1 MSLMSSAAQAEP
13 TKQIKQTARA
23 AQAAPTEQIAQVT
36 QAAQAA
42 PDPQAAPADAWET
55 VNRVVFPVKD
65 QDLTMPLYVVEWT
78 RPHPQAASDNA
89 FANLARIDVK
99 AMGPSELRQLI
110 DSSITRRP
118 NTPEQELLSI
128 GSRSR
133 LTVAAHKH
141 VSLCTFFNAFPGS
154 YWQRWTT
161 VRTVRFSAELSGEGT
176 VILMKSNARG
186 LASPVAT
193 IEHREK
199 TASSHS
205 VDLALNGMLDGGY
218 LWAELRSDGDSPFT
232 MQDAQWAVPAR
243 DRVMP
248 DGSKLSIAI
257 TTFNRA
263 PYCHNQLKAIAG
275 EPALRERLDTVYC
288 IDQGTD
294 LVRDQPGFADTAA
307 DLGNQL
313 TYLRQGNL
321 GGSGG
326 FTRGM
331 VETLKA
337 GDSAYALM
345 LDDDAIS
352 EPESIVRAVNFADY
366 AKRPTIVGGGMFHI
380 DNRTVLRTLG
390 EHWDAHTNMHGPLI
404 GRPYDH
410 DFAQQPLAESPEWH
424 QRIETDY
431 NAWWMCLIPTR
442 VIRDIGLPMPVFIK
456 HDDVEFGLRARS
468 AGYRTVSLPG
478 VAVWHQAWHD
488 KDPMRTWECY
498 FVLRNFWIQALRRFD
513 KPNPSFLKEMVAGD
527 VNAGCKLTYSAMQ
540 LRNMAM
546 RDLLEGPQAVAQGMP
561 GLIDRVRK
569 AREGFEDSTVI
580 RDLESIPEPE
590 RLYVNEMGAMSGRQ
604 IKGMLLRMLLSNL
617 FTGRN
622 GRSSRRP
629 QIMVPYKDVQ
639 WTTFDHIDSALATTP
654 DGNAVEWLRRDNRL
668 YRRMFRANM
677 RLYIKLLRNWDK
689 YAKAYRSPEFT
700 SVATWERIFKAANGE

>member
-1 MSLMSSAAQAEP
+1 MFIMSPMSSAAQAE
-13 TKQIKQTARA
+13 QNAQTAQA
-23 AQAAPTEQIAQVT
+23 TQAQQTAQATQTEQ
-36 QAAQAA
+36 
-42 PDPQAAPADAWET
+42 WEV
-55 VNRVVFPVKD
+55 VNRIVFPIKD

-78 RPHPQAASDNA
+78 RPHPPAASDNA
-89 FANLARIDVK
+89 FANLARVDIN
-99 AMGPSELRQLI
+99 AMGRSELQHLI

-128 GSRSR
+128 ESRSR

-154 YWQRWTT
+154 YWQRWTK
-161 VRTVRFSAELSGEGT
+161 VRKVRFSTELTGEGT

-186 LASPVAT
+186 LASPVAK
-193 IEHREK
+193 IEHRGT
-199 TASSHS
+199 TASSYS
-205 VDLALNGMLDGGY
+205 VDIPLSGMLDGGY
-218 LWAELRSDGDSPFT
+218 LWAELRSDGATPFT
-232 MQDAQWAVPAR
+232 VANACWSVPAQ
-243 DRVMP
+243 DRIMP
-248 DGSKLSIAI
+248 ADSKLSIAI

-294 LVRDQPGFADTAA
+294 LVRDQPGFVDTAA
-307 DLGNQL
+307 DLGDQL

-337 GDSAYALM
+337 GSSAYALM

-352 EPESIVRAVNFADY
+352 EPESIVRAINFADY
-366 AKRPTIVGGGMFHI
+366 TKRPTIVGGGMFHI

-390 EHWDAHTNMHGPLI
+390 EHWNAHTNMHGPLI

-410 DFAQQPLAESPEWH
+410 DFAQQPLSDSPDWH

-431 NAWWMCLIPTR
+431 NAWWMCLIPTK
-442 VIRDIGLPMPVFIK
+442 VIREIGLPMPVFIK

-478 VAVWHQAWHD
+478 VTVWHQAWHD

-527 VNAGCKLTYSAMQ
+527 INIGCKLTYSAMK

-546 RDLLEGPQAVAQGMP
+546 RDLLAGPQAVAQGMP

-569 AREGFEDSTVI
+569 AREGFEDSKVI
-580 RDLESIPEPE
+580 RDLDSIPEPE
-590 RLYVNEMGAMSGRQ
+590 RLYVNEMGTMSKKQ
-604 IKGMLLRMLLSNL
+604 IKNRLLRLLLSNL
-617 FTGRN
+617 LTGHN
-622 GRSSRRP
+622 GKSSQRP

-654 DGNAVEWLRRDNRL
+654 DGNAVEWFRRDNRL
-668 YRRMFRANM
+668 YRKMFCANL
-677 RLYIKLLRNWDK
+677 RLYIKLLRNWSK

-700 SVATWERIFKAANGE
+700 SDATWEHIFKAAKLE